1 MKVLIIDN
9 FDSFTYNLYQYV
21 GEILSTT
28 GLPRSFSVARNDKD
42 KDVVDVVRNN
52 EITVAEIRKRNYNRI
67 IISPGPGRP
76 EKHAYFGVCG
86 EVLTTVG
93 KEIPVLGV
101 CLGMQGMAYYF
112 GGKVVRAKKPMH
124 GKKSIIEHDGKGVF
138 AGLPQ
143 DLEVMRYHSLIVDA
157 GTLPEVLEI
166 TATVSNTNQKSKIK
180 NPHFAKASL
189 DESRGKQRSK
199 MRLEDVEIMGLRH
212 KKYPIE
218 GIQFHPESFG
228 TEGGKKM
235 VENFLIRRMT

>member
-1 MKVLIIDN
+1 
-9 FDSFTYNLYQYV
+9 
-21 GEILSTT
+21 
-28 GLPRSFSVARNDKD
+28 
-42 KDVVDVVRNN
+42 
-52 EITVAEIRKRNYNRI
+52 
-67 IISPGPGRP
+67 
-76 EKHAYFGVCG
+76 
-86 EVLTTVG
+86 
-93 KEIPVLGV
+93 
-101 CLGMQGMAYYF
+101 
-112 GGKVVRAKKPMH
+112 KPMH

-180 NPHFAKASL
+180 NPHFVPL
-189 DESRGKQRSK
+189 RQGFGGTSRGKQRSK

-235 VENFLIRRMT
+235 VENFLFQKVLKIKDQKSNIKNKFKNQK